1 MKKLVL
7 IDGNSIMNRA
17 FYGIMGSKALTT
29 KDGKYTNAI
38 YGFLAILF
46 KLLED
51 EKPDYIGVS
60 FDLKAPTARHKMYEG
75 YKANRKGMPTELAEQ
90 MPIIKDVLRAMNI
103 DIIEKEGY
111 EGDDII
117 GTLSRY
123 GEQKGLEVVI
133 LSGDRDTFQLATDN
147 VRINIPRTKA
157 GKTETEIFNREKVKE
172 VHGIEPKQLIE
183 VKGLQ
188 GDTSDNIP
196 GVPGIGEKTAL
207 SLVQKYG
214 TIDNLY
220 KKLESGE
227 ADIKG
232 KQKEKLEEN
241 KDLAYLSRTLG
252 EINTQVPI
260 EDTLEELKLEE
271 WDKPKVLEIFKE
283 LNFKRYIDRFNLQDE
298 NGNANLDSE
307 NNIENKY
314 KVENKTIEEIKSII
328 ENQSKMIFYIETEK
342 DENEEKIIKEKIT
355 VISVFNTSENEAY
368 YINLKEKNRIQDF
381 KEIFEN
387 DKILKSGIDLGRVY
401 ILLKQ
406 EGIDFKGIN
415 YDASIAAYILNPT
428 NNKLKIN
435 DLAEQYLEIDVNEIL
450 GNNQNKKA
458 EQINLF
464 DTMQNAGISDKNEQ
478 KEEKSEEEK
487 IKEEQEKAIKAE
499 EKKCTLYSYIIY
511 KLQEITMKK
520 LEEINAVELF
530 KNIDMPTVTVL
541 ANMQWNGMYADEEEL
556 DKFGNQLKEQLEIKT
571 KMIYEMAGEEFN
583 INSTKQLGEILFEK
597 MKLPVVK
604 KTKSGYSTDVD
615 VLEKLKSEDPIIS
628 EILDYRQLMKL
639 NSTYVEGLKPYI
651 NPKTKRIHSFFHQT
665 ITATGRIS
673 STEPNLQNIPTRFE
687 LGKQVRKIFKPEPGK
702 VYIDADYSQIELRV
716 LAHMSEDT
724 HMVQAFKDGEDIHKQ
739 AASKVFKTP
748 MEEVTKE
755 QRSNAKA
762 VNFGI
767 VYGISDFG
775 LGEQLGISRK
785 IAKKYIEEYLQEYEG
800 IKNFMDNMKEK
811 AKETGYVETLFN
823 RRRYIPELKSNNYM
837 VRQFGER
844 AAMNTPIQGTAADIM
859 KIAMINVYRKL
870 VENGLEAKIVLQV
883 HDEMMIE
890 APLNEAEKVKEIV
903 KNEMESAIQLKI
915 PLIAEVS
922 EAENWYECK

>member
-46 KLLED
+46 KLLEE
-51 EKPDYIGVS
+51 EKPDYIGVT

-111 EGDDII
+111 EGDDVI

-147 VRINIPRTKA
+147 VRINIPRTKG

-172 VHGIEPKQLIE
+172 VYGIEPKQLIE

-188 GDTSDNIP
+188 GDASDNIP

-207 SLVQKYG
+207 SLVQKYE

-227 ADIKG
+227 ADVKG
-232 KQKEKLEEN
+232 KQKEKLEQN

-252 EINTQVPI
+252 EINTKVPI

-271 WDKPKVLEIFKE
+271 WDKPKVLELFKE
-283 LNFKRYIDRFNLQDE
+283 LNFKRYIDRFNLQNEAGKGDNFSE
-298 NGNANLDSE
+298 E
-307 NNIENKY
+307 NNIENQY
-314 KVENKTIEEIKSII
+314 KVVEKSIEEIKTII
-328 ENQSKMIFYIETEK
+328 EKQGKMIFYIETEK
-342 DENEEKIIKEKIT
+342 VNDEDKIIKEKIT
-355 VISVFNTSENEAY
+355 GISIFNSSENEAY
-368 YINLKEKNRIQDF
+368 YIDIKNVGKIQEL

-387 DKILKSGIDLGRVY
+387 DKILKIGIDLGRVY
-401 ILLKQ
+401 ILLRQ

-428 NNKLKIN
+428 NNKLKLT

-450 GNNQNKKA
+450 GDSKSSKE

-464 DTMQNAGISDKNEQ
+464 DAMQGAGISSSN
-478 KEEKSEEEK
+478 EEKSEEER
-487 IKEEQEKAIKAE
+487 IKEEQEKSQKAE
-499 EKKCTLYSYIIY
+499 EKKCTLYAYIIY

-520 LEEINAVELF
+520 LEEINAVDLF
-530 KNIDMPTVTVL
+530 NNIDMPTVTVL
-541 ANMQWNGMYADEEEL
+541 ANMQWNGMYADLEEL
-556 DKFGNQLKEQLEIKT
+556 NKFGNQLKEQLEIKT

-687 LGKQVRKIFKPEPGK
+687 LGKQVRKIFKPEQGK

-724 HMVQAFKDGEDIHKQ
+724 HMVQAFKDGEDIHRQ

-785 IAKKYIEEYLQEYEG
+785 IAKQYIEEYLQEYAG
-800 IKNFMDNMKEK
+800 IKNFMDDMKEK

-859 KIAMINVYRKL
+859 KIAMINVYKKL
-870 VENGLEAKIVLQV
+870 IEENLEAKIVLQV

-890 APLNEAEKVKEIV
+890 APLAEAEKVKEIV
-903 KNEMESAIQLKI
+903 KTEMESAIKLNV

>member
-46 KLLED
+46 KLLEE
-51 EKPDYIGVS
+51 EKPDYIGVT

-111 EGDDII
+111 EGDDVI

-147 VRINIPRTKA
+147 VRINIPRTKG

-172 VHGIEPKQLIE
+172 VYGIEPKQLIE

-207 SLVQKYG
+207 SLVQKYE

-227 ADIKG
+227 ADVKG
-232 KQKEKLEEN
+232 KQKEKLEQN

-252 EINTQVPI
+252 EINTKVPI

-271 WDKPKVLEIFKE
+271 WDKPKVLELFKE
-283 LNFKRYIDRFNLQDE
+283 LNFKRYIDRFNLQNEAGKGDNFSE
-298 NGNANLDSE
+298 E
-307 NNIENKY
+307 NNIENQY
-314 KVENKTIEEIKSII
+314 KVVEKSIEEIKTII
-328 ENQSKMIFYIETEK
+328 EKQGKMIFYIETEK
-342 DENEEKIIKEKIT
+342 VNDEDKIIKEKIT
-355 VISVFNTSENEAY
+355 GISIFNSSENEAY
-368 YINLKEKNRIQDF
+368 YIDIKNGEKIQEL

-387 DKILKSGIDLGRVY
+387 DKILKIGIDLGRVY
-401 ILLKQ
+401 ILLRQ

-428 NNKLKIN
+428 NNKLKLT

-450 GNNQNKKA
+450 GDSKSAKV

-464 DTMQNAGISDKNEQ
+464 DAMQGAGLSGSN
-478 KEEKSEEEK
+478 EEKSEEEK
-487 IKEEQEKAIKAE
+487 IKEEQEKTQKAE
-499 EKKCTLYSYIIY
+499 EKKCTLYAYIIY

-520 LEEINAVELF
+520 LEEINAVDLF
-530 KNIDMPTVTVL
+530 NNIDMPTVTVL
-541 ANMQWNGMYADEEEL
+541 ANMQWNGMYADLEEL
-556 DKFGNQLKEQLEIKT
+556 NKFGKQLKEQLEIKT

-724 HMVQAFKDGEDIHKQ
+724 HMVQAFKDGEDIHRQ

-785 IAKKYIEEYLQEYEG
+785 IAKQYIEEYLQEYAG
-800 IKNFMDNMKEK
+800 IKNFMDDMKEK

-859 KIAMINVYRKL
+859 KIAMINVYKKL
-870 VENGLEAKIVLQV
+870 IEENLEAKIILQV

-890 APLNEAEKVKEIV
+890 APLAEAEKVKEIV
-903 KNEMESAIQLKI
+903 KTEMESAIKLNV